1 MWIDP
6 PVFVEDGLP
15 LQARQLNILS
25 DNAAWLYNQV
35 RRMVPAMP
43 VYRVPWVVDY
53 QYDEQV
59 QAQYRIRHVGRYLR
73 ARIYGVTEVAV
84 TSGTPPNERPGW
96 KLYYNGN
103 LIVNDLWPDNT
114 PSPWIKDYEIDL
126 QAVLPGLE
134 IGIRYQVYAEVIES
148 LLGGYTGFF
157 ELAYIYEAE
166 MADV

>member
-126 QAVLPGLE
+126 QTVLPGLE

-148 LLGGYTGFF
+148 LLGGNSGFF

>member
-1 MWIDP
+1 MWTDP
-6 PVFVEDGLP
+6 PTFVEDGTALP
-15 LQARQLNILS
+15 ASSLNILS

-53 QYDEQV
+53 QYEEQV
-59 QAQYRIRHVGRYLR
+59 SPQYRIRHVGRYLR

-84 TSGTPPNERPGW
+84 TSSTPDDERPGW

-103 LIVNDLWPDNT
+103 LIVNELWPDNT

-126 QAVLPGLE
+126 QTVLPGLE

-148 LLGGYTGFF
+148 LLGGDTGFF
-157 ELAYIYEAE
+157 ELAYLYEAE

>member
-1 MWIDP
+1 MWTDP
-6 PVFVEDGLP
+6 PTFVEDGTALP
-15 LQARQLNILS
+15 ASSLNILS

-53 QYDEQV
+53 QYEEQV
-59 QAQYRIRHVGRYLR
+59 SPQYRIRHVGRYLR

-84 TSGTPPNERPGW
+84 TSSTPDDERPGW

-103 LIVNDLWPDNT
+103 LIVNELWPDNT
-114 PSPWIKDYEIDL
+114 PSPWIKNYEIDL
-126 QAVLPGLE
+126 QTVLPGLE

-148 LLGGYTGFF
+148 LLGGDTGFF
-157 ELAYIYEAE
+157 ELAYLYEAE

>member
-1 MWIDP
+1 MWADP
-6 PVFVEDGLP
+6 PTFVEDGTP
-15 LQARQLNILS
+15 LSAASLNILS

-43 VYRVPWVVDY
+43 VYRVPWAVDY

-59 QAQYRIRHVGRYLR
+59 SPQYRIRHVGRYLR

-84 TSGTPPNERPGW
+84 TSSTPDDERPGW

-103 LIVNDLWPDNT
+103 LIVNELWPDNT
-114 PSPWIKDYEIDL
+114 PSPWSKNYDIDL
-126 QAVLPGLE
+126 QTVLPGLE

-148 LLGGYTGFF
+148 LLGGDTGFF
-157 ELAYIYEAE
+157 ELAYLYEAE

>member
-35 RRMVPAMP
+35 RRMVPAMT

-84 TSGTPPNERPGW
+84 TSGTPANERPGW

-148 LLGGYTGFF
+148 LLGGPTGFF